1 MDLGYELAD
10 ALVELQEAAE
20 SRMSERIVI
29 DRPSGTVIDDEGREQ
44 TTYAPVYDGIGRLR
58 SFRPY
63 EQNPDVGASTVTMQ
77 RIDWHIPAPER
88 HEVLVGQG
96 TVAHSHGPVQTG
108 DRARRMT
115 EGKPVKT
122 VRIAGEH
129 DTTDQTAQRLVV
141 DEITGGVW
149 S

>member
-1 MDLGYELAD
+1 MNLGYELAD
-10 ALVELQEAAE
+10 ALLELQEAAE

-29 DRPSGTVIDDEGREQ
+29 DRPSGTVVDDEGREQ
-44 TTYAPVYDGIGRLR
+44 TTYAPVYEGIGRLR

-63 EQNPDVGASTVTMQ
+63 EQNPDVGAGTITMQ

-96 TVAHSHGPVQTG
+96 TVAYSLGPVQTG

-115 EGKPVKT
+115 AGKPVKT

-129 DTTDQTAQRLVV
+129 DVTDQTAQRLVV

>member
-1 MDLGYELAD
+1 MNLGYEVAR
-10 ALVELQEAAE
+10 ALPELQAAAE
-20 SRMSERIVI
+20 SRMAEHIVI
-29 DRPSGTVIDDEGREQ
+29 DRPTGTTIDDEGREQ
-44 TTYAPVYDGIGRLR
+44 TTYSEVYDGIGRLR

-63 EQNPDVGASTVTMQ
+63 EQNPDVGSSTVTMQ
-77 RIDWHIPAPER
+77 RVDWHIPAPER
-88 HEVLVGQG
+88 MAGLVTAGR
-96 TVAHSHGPVQTG
+96 VAYSNGPVQTG

-115 EGKPVKT
+115 DGKPVKT

-129 DTTDQTAQRLVV
+129 DVTDQTAQRLVV

>member
-1 MDLGYELAD
+1 MLGHWTAAVLP
-10 ALVELQEAAE
+10 ELQAHAE
-20 SRMSERIVI
+20 SRMTERIVI
-29 DRPSGTVIDDEGREQ
+29 DRPTGTTIDDEGREQ

-63 EQNPDVGASTVTMQ
+63 EQNPDVGAGTITMQ
-77 RIDWHIPAPER
+77 RVDWHIPAPER
-88 HEVLVGQG
+88 HALLVGQG
-96 TVAHSHGPVQTG
+96 IVVHSHGPVQTG

>member
-1 MDLGYELAD
+1 MTFG
-10 ALVELQEAAE
+10 ALIRERLPVLQAAAE
-20 SRMSERIVI
+20 SRMTERIVI

-44 TTYAPVYDGIGRLR
+44 ATYTLIYDGPGRLR
-58 SFRPY
+58 SYRPH

-88 HEVLVGQG
+88 IAHLLTTGEVA
-96 TVAHSHGPVQTG
+96 TWDGPVQTG

-115 EGKPVKT
+115 PGKPAKT

-129 DTTDQTAQRLVV
+129 DVTDQTAQRFVI